1 MRKLFLFSLT
11 AILALVMAAC
21 DDLNDND
28 GPVSEG
34 EAEEANDNNNDNED
48 NESNDKDEE
57 EDKAGE
63 EFDVGETV
71 KLGEAKVTVKDVDTS
86 QGDELEEPAE
96 GNEFVL
102 VHVKIENDSDDTIAY
117 NELDF
122 AMENSSGQ
130 KGEVDFLMVEQD
142 DHLGSGDLTE
152 GGEVEG
158 ILAFEQEKD
167 DELKLYYEPDFWND
181 DNKILFTL

>member
-1 MRKLFLFSLT
+1 MRKLYLFTLT
-11 AILALVMAAC
+11 AVLALVMAAC
-21 DDLNDND
+21 DDLNNND
-28 GPVSEG
+28 DPVSEG
-34 EAEEANDNNNDNED
+34 EAEAEENNNGDNNENNG
-48 NESNDKDEE
+48 NSDEE

-71 KLGEAKVTVKDVDTS
+71 KLGDAKITVTDVEKS
-86 QGDELEEPAE
+86 QGDELEEPSE

-102 VHVKIENDSDDTIAY
+102 VHLKIENDSDETISY

-130 KGEVDFLMVEQD
+130 KDEVDFLMVEQD

-152 GGEVEG
+152 DGEVEG
-158 ILAFEQEKD
+158 ILAFEQEED
-167 DELKLYYEPDFWND
+167 DDLKLYYEPDFWNE
-181 DNKILFTL
+181 DNKILFNL